1 MVIVVNKLVF
11 ERIVSFYNNVA
22 RKYKH
27 TYDFSLMRKNKQDA
41 INSINRIENG
51 LLRRTPTIQEWKGLY
66 MANTDKWYFAYR
78 IEGNTI
84 FVEDARHSQN
94 MYEAIDRI
102 MSLIERIDNLPY
114 NN

>member
-1 MVIVVNKLVF
+1 
-11 ERIVSFYNNVA
+11 
-22 RKYKH
+22 
-27 TYDFSLMRKNKQDA
+27 
-41 INSINRIENG
+41 
-51 LLRRTPTIQEWKGLY
+51 

-102 MSLIERIDNLPY
+102 MSLIERINNLPQ

>member
-22 RKYKH
+22 RK
-27 TYDFSLMRKNKQDA
+27 

-66 MANTDKWYFAYR
+66 MANSDKWYFAYR

-102 MSLIERIDNLPY
+102 MSLIEIINNLPQ

>member
-22 RKYKH
+22 RK
-27 TYDFSLMRKNKQDA
+27 

-102 MSLIERIDNLPY
+102 MSLIERINNLPQ

>member
-22 RKYKH
+22 RK
-27 TYDFSLMRKNKQDA
+27 

-102 MSLIERIDNLPY
+102 MSLIERINNLPH

>member
-22 RKYKH
+22 RK
-27 TYDFSLMRKNKQDA
+27 

-102 MSLIERIDNLPY
+102 MSLIERIDNLPH